1 MKYLYLRYLN
11 FRLWLIRRRLR
22 RMNLH
27 SGSAPYHMK
36 SHSVTSVDEQRL
48 ALDWIKIGMIASAVL
63 SMWVIF
69 GLLCLEHLPIIAPPP
84 SHSASP
90 RAFPD
95 PITPESQPWDGS
107 HPKFKIV

>member
-48 ALDWIKIGMIASAVL
+48 ALDWIKVGMIASAVL

-69 GLLCLEHLPIIAPPP
+69 GLLCLEHLPIIAPPLLP
-84 SHSASP
+84 LPLSP
-90 RAFPD
+90 AVPD
-95 PITPESQPWDGS
+95 PISPESQPWDGP
-107 HPKFKIV
+107 HQKFKVV